1 MVLAPSA
8 QKKRISAFNGAN
20 RLTVNTDMANK
31 KIMNVVDFI
40 ENDFGVARIYI
51 ERNILDDV
59 DDYQWVF
66 FLQKDMWKLLTMLPV
81 KVEKLARTGLSQQV
95 QISTTYTL
103 RCGNEKANAAIN
115 NLYKL

>member
-1 MVLAPSA
+1 
-8 QKKRISAFNGAN
+8 
-20 RLTVNTDMANK
+20 
-31 KIMNVVDFI
+31 
-40 ENDFGVARIYI
+40 
-51 ERNILDDV
+51 
-59 DDYQWVF
+59 
-66 FLQKDMWKLLTMLPV
+66 MWKLLTMLPV